1 MRRNTLALIA
11 LAALPATAIA
21 QKQADPFPAELIE
34 QEKVTCKPQRETANR
49 ASPYDSTI
57 ITIAGQRA
65 LICYGRPAARGRTMI
80 GGAMVPY
87 GKLWRTGANEPTTLH
102 IPFAATIAGVKV
114 QPGSYSIYTIPGEKQ
129 WQVIVNS
136 STSQWG
142 HEGRYSPAVKAQEV
156 GQGVATSSALKD
168 HVEVFTI
175 KSVPAAKGADLILE
189 WEKTRVAVP
198 IRAAGK

>member
-1 MRRNTLALIA
+1 MRRKTIALLALA
-11 LAALPATAIA
+11 TLPATAIA
-21 QKQADPFPAELIE
+21 QKDADPFPPEIIT
-34 QEKVTCKPQRETANR
+34 QEKVTCKPQRPTGNR

-57 ITIAGQRA
+57 ITLGGKRA

-87 GKLWRTGANEPTTLH
+87 GKLWRTGANEPTTMH

-114 QPGSYSIYTIPGEKQ
+114 EPGSYSIYTIPGEKQ
-129 WQVIVNS
+129 WQVIVNR

-142 HEGRYSPAVKAQEV
+142 HEGRYTPEVKAQEV
-156 GQGVATSSALKD
+156 GQGTVNSSALKD

-175 KSVPAAKGADLILE
+175 KSVPATNGADLILE
-189 WEKTRVAVP
+189 WEKTRVAIP
-198 IRAAGK
+198 IRTAGK